1 MKISDVVEVLGCSVI
16 CGEQFLDLEVDNAFG
31 SDMMSDV
38 LAYVKPTTL
47 VLTGMVNSHV
57 IRTAEMLEIRCILF
71 VRGKVVTEDLI
82 EHAKQNDLVL
92 LSTPM
97 TLYEACGKLYS
108 KGMPPCSKE

>member
-1 MKISDVVEVLGCSVI
+1 
-16 CGEQFLDLEVDNAFG
+16 
-31 SDMMSDV
+31 
-38 LAYVKPTTL
+38 
-47 VLTGMVNSHV
+47 
-57 IRTAEMLEIRCILF
+57 MLEIRCILF

>member
-1 MKISDVVEVLGCSVI
+1 MKIETIRNILNAEVI
-16 CGEQFLDLEVDNAFG
+16 CNGGNLDKNVYSACG

>member
-1 MKISDVVEVLGCSVI
+1 MTVQDISELLNARVLCCDDMLQHPVHTA
-16 CGEQFLDLEVDNAFG
+16 CG

>member
-1 MKISDVVEVLGCSVI
+1 MKLREVAEATGAKVI
-16 CGEQFLDLEVDNAFG
+16 CGERHLNDEVDSAFG

-57 IRTAEMLEIRCILF
+57 IRTADMLDIKCLLF
-71 VRGKVVTEDLI
+71 VRGKCVTQEIIDSAQEREMVI
-82 EHAKQNDLVL
+82 

-97 TLYEACGKLYS
+97 TMYEACGRLY
-108 KGMPPCSKE
+108 GTGLPACSKE